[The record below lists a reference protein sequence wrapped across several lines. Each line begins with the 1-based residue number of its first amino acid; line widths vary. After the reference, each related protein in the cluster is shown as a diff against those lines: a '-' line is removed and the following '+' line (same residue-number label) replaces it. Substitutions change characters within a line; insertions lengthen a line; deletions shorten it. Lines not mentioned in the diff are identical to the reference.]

1 MSLHLDYAEISR
13 QARKIVDANR
23 ARSIIDQVT
32 LDPESKQKVK
42 YTRSTTGCL
51 ACRSHKV
58 KCDET
63 IPACLR
69 CVASQRKCEYP
80 QPGENNSNG
89 KKRKNTTIN
98 GSNNGGRRG
107 GRRSTSLRQD
117 DQGQDLNNINTG
129 SSSTPTKRVRLDER
143 KGSSSRLSL
152 NDITGGRREGNDVE
166 EEGGEGG
173 EGEEEEE
180 SNLNFQDDIQISG
193 HHGNINNNNNMINGT
208 RSPKSFMGDD
218 GITNTDKVDP
228 SPTDNSRLGAP
239 SPMDILNL
247 TTTPDFSFLNDFI
260 PFPHIT
266 PPSQPIPPQPSS
278 STQNLFT
285 ASPNSL
291 FTNDLTQNQFTANM
305 NANNAGMTTST
316 GIIPSTSVPNQY
328 QNQNQNQGYQNMF
341 PHFENFGKSLLLNRR
356 LIKVNNDNSNNG
368 SGQNG
373 SLQNN
378 DGSKS
383 LTPQLQALHP
393 RLQMVESILQA
404 YTLDEA
410 LFEFGPSHRHRNLS
424 NNTLTAGVID
434 VLSNAFPS
442 PTART
447 IFHHYCNTASRIL
460 ITMGNIGP
468 NPLLALCTP
477 IKLLDTNSAASAAIR
492 MSMLSTGIAHFIH
505 ETGLN
510 IKSSSAEQNLG
521 LGQWQR
527 MRLKLKEIS
536 DKFKKAALSNITLAA
551 SSERSPDQV
560 DSILA
565 ACTLLCIRDVI
576 SADPSWRDNLEF
588 ALNLITKKGGPQTM
602 LQGLEYSFTRR
613 YLLENLATHDVFS
626 SFITGKEPSM
636 LGNYDSWWFDSVETS
651 QTRWEWES
659 VERSFGISRAMV
671 DLVARIA
678 VLDSQKRR
686 IGLIMKS
693 GSDEMWDVGQ
703 HFERESHCLLLELD
717 IWGNSLNALPQHV
730 RVTCGDYIYKYM
742 AVVFILADILE
753 QPTSTPRIVKSID
766 HILELISEASAMR
779 MSVMLIWPLLIAG
792 VFSLPTKRQKVVE
805 LFEALS
811 GDYCEDLEV
820 ARELLDEQWRMID
833 AGKGKQPWD
842 KVMNKLGK
850 YVLLI

>member
-23 ARSIIDQVT
+23 ARSIIDQVIS
-32 LDPESKQKVK
+32 DPESKQKVK

-51 ACRSHKV
+51 SCRSHKV

-63 IPACLR
+63 VPACLR

-80 QPGENNSNG
+80 QPGESSTG
-89 KKRKNTTIN
+89 KKRKSTSAST
-98 GSNNGGRRG
+98 SRAGGQ
-107 GRRSTSLRQD
+107 RSTSVRD
-117 DQGQDLNNINTG
+117 DEDRALNSSNLNNDSEVEVEG
-129 SSSTPTKRVRLDER
+129 SKRVRLAGT
-143 KGSSSRLSL
+143 GSR
-152 NDITGGRREGNDVE
+152 TH
-166 EEGGEGG
+166 
-173 EGEEEEE
+173 
-180 SNLNFQDDIQISG
+180 SNSNFHED
-193 HHGNINNNNNMINGT
+193 HFPTTNAAMNA
-208 RSPKSFMGDD
+208 SPKSMMVDD
-218 GITNTDKVDP
+218 GSKVDP
-228 SPTDNSRLGAP
+228 SPTDNSRLGGP
-239 SPMDILNL
+239 SPMDIPNL
-247 TTTPDFSFLNDFI
+247 TSTPDFSFLNDFI

-266 PPSQPIPPQPSS
+266 PPSQPPQQTNPTSQNIFNTNTSPS
-278 STQNLFT
+278 TI
-285 ASPNSL
+285 
-291 FTNDLTQNQFTANM
+291 FTNDLTRPQQSTQSQAGYDGLSSTANNVITP
-305 NANNAGMTTST
+305 NARN
-316 GIIPSTSVPNQY
+316 SVSDSVSNQY
-328 QNQNQNQGYQNMF
+328 QNQAQAQALQNTL
-341 PHFENFGKSLLLNRR
+341 PHFDNFSKSLLLNRR
-356 LIKVNNDNSNNG
+356 LVKVNNNGNNG
-368 SGQNG
+368 GNVMQDEEGRRSF
-373 SLQNN
+373 
-378 DGSKS
+378 
-383 LTPQLQALHP
+383 TPQMQVLHP
-393 RLQMVESILQA
+393 RLQMVDTFLQA
-404 YTLDEA
+404 FTHDEV

-442 PTART
+442 PIART
-447 IFHHYCNTASRIL
+447 LFHHYCNTASKIL

-468 NPLLALCTP
+468 NPLLTLCTP
-477 IKLLDTNSAASAAIR
+477 VKLLDTNSAASAAIR
-492 MSMLSTGIAHFIH
+492 MSMLSTAIAHFIH
-505 ETGLN
+505 ETNSTLKQSGM
-510 IKSSSAEQNLG
+510 G
-521 LGQWQR
+521 VGQWER
-527 MRLKLKEIS
+527 MKLKMKEMS
-536 DKFKKAALSNITLAA
+536 NKFKKAALSNITLAA
-551 SSERSPDQV
+551 SSEKSPDQV

-576 SADPSWRDNLEF
+576 SADPTWRDNLEF
-588 ALNLITKKGGPQTM
+588 ALNLITKKGGPQVM
-602 LQGLEYSFTRR
+602 LQGAEYTFTRR
-613 YLLENLATHDVFS
+613 YLLENLATHDVFA

-686 IGLIMKS
+686 LGLSLK
-693 GSDEMWDVGQ
+693 GDSDEMWDVGQ

-805 LFEALS
+805 LFNALS
-811 GDYCEDLEV
+811 DDYCEDLEV
-820 ARELLDEQWRMID
+820 ARELLDEQWRMVD
-833 AGKGKQPWD
+833 SGKGKQPWD
-842 KVMNKLGK
+842 LIMKKLGK

>member
-23 ARSIIDQVT
+23 ARSIIDQVIS
-32 LDPESKQKVK
+32 DPSHKQKVR

-51 ACRSHKV
+51 SCRSHKV

-80 QPGENNSNG
+80 PPSAEN
-89 KKRKNTTIN
+89 KKRKSTSVA
-98 GSNNGGRRG
+98 GSKSNSRG
-107 GRRSTSLRQD
+107 GRRSTSVRQEEDESDGMGMTTGQKRVRRD
-117 DQGQDLNNINTG
+117 DEFHTQTRGE
-129 SSSTPTKRVRLDER
+129 SSSTRL
-143 KGSSSRLSL
+143 
-152 NDITGGRREGNDVE
+152 
-166 EEGGEGG
+166 GEGG
-173 EGEEEEE
+173 E
-180 SNLNFQDDIQISG
+180 IISPRRQHSQTQNVDG
-193 HHGNINNNNNMINGT
+193 YGNG
-208 RSPKSFMGDD
+208 RSPKSMSLIGDD
-218 GITNTDKVDP
+218 GSKLDP
-228 SPTDNSRLGAP
+228 SPTDHSRLGGP

-247 TTTPDFSFLNDFI
+247 TSTPDFSFLNDFI

-266 PPSQPIPPQPSS
+266 PPSQPIAPPPPPQANGPSS
-278 STQNLFT
+278 SAQNNIFNT
-285 ASPNSL
+285 SPSNATI
-291 FTNDLTQNQFTANM
+291 FTNDLTRPQQD
-305 NANNAGMTTST
+305 
-316 GIIPSTSVPNQY
+316 Y
-328 QNQNQNQGYQNMF
+328 QNNPNTGDGGISAPRSSTHYQGQGQSQSHSQHQNYQQQQQQPQHTL
-341 PHFENFGKSLLLNRR
+341 PHFENFSKSLLLNRR
-356 LIKVNNDNSNNG
+356 LIKVNNNGNNGNG
-368 SGQNG
+368 SGG
-373 SLQNN
+373 SQSD
-378 DGSKS
+378 DGKRS
-383 LTPQLQALHP
+383 LTPQMQMLHP

-404 YTLDEA
+404 YALDEA

-442 PTART
+442 PTARML
-447 IFHHYCNTASRIL
+447 FHHYCNTASRIL

-477 IKLLDTNSAASAAIR
+477 VKLLDTNSAASAAIR

-505 ETGLN
+505 ETG
-510 IKSSSAEQNLG
+510 SSLKNTELAVMLG
-521 LGQWQR
+521 KGQWER
-527 MRLKLKEIS
+527 MRGKLKEIS
-536 DKFKKAALSNITLAA
+536 GKFKKAALSNITLAA

-576 SADPSWRDNLEF
+576 SADPTWRDNLEF
-588 ALNLITKKGGPQTM
+588 ALNLITKKGGPQVM
-602 LQGLEYSFTRR
+602 LQGSEYTFTRR
-613 YLLENLATHDVFS
+613 YLLENLATHDVFA

-671 DLVARIA
+671 DLVARIT

-686 IGLIMKS
+686 LGLSLKGDS
-693 GSDEMWDVGQ
+693 EEMWDVGQ

-753 QPTSTPRIVKSID
+753 QPASTPRIVKSID

-792 VFSLPTKRQKVVE
+792 VFSLPAKRQKVVE
-805 LFEALS
+805 LCNALS
-811 GDYCEDLEV
+811 DDYCEDLEV
-820 ARELLDEQWRMID
+820 ARELLNEQWRLID
-833 AGKGKQPWD
+833 SGQGKQPWD
-842 KVMNKLGK
+842 QVMNKLGR

>member
-23 ARSIIDQVT
+23 ARSIIDQVIS
-32 LDPESKQKVK
+32 DPSTKQKVK

-51 ACRSHKV
+51 SCRSHKV

-63 IPACLR
+63 VPACLR

-80 QPGENNSNG
+80 AASEN
-89 KKRKNTTIN
+89 KKRKSTSARN
-98 GSNNGGRRG
+98 S
-107 GRRSTSLRQD
+107 RRSTSVSVSRDVDGDNVQ
-117 DQGQDLNNINTG
+117 
-129 SSSTPTKRVRLDER
+129 SKRVRVDDEAY
-143 KGSSSRLSL
+143 GQVGESP
-152 NDITGGRREGNDVE
+152 NRR
-166 EEGGEGG
+166 
-173 EGEEEEE
+173 
-180 SNLNFQDDIQISG
+180 QRQ
-193 HHGNINNNNNMINGT
+193 
-208 RSPKSFMGDD
+208 RQSPKSMSLVGDD
-218 GITNTDKVDP
+218 GSKMDP
-228 SPTDNSRLGAP
+228 SPGENSRMGGP

-247 TTTPDFSFLNDFI
+247 TSTPDFSFLNDFI

-266 PPSQPIPPQPSS
+266 PPSQPLPPPSGTQHGTS
-278 STQNLFT
+278 STAQNIFNTSPTT
-285 ASPNSL
+285 ATV
-291 FTNDLTQNQFTANM
+291 FTNDLTRPSVSHDQGYPQT
-305 NANNAGMTTST
+305 NNAIASSS
-316 GIIPSTSVPNQY
+316 STSSRNLPQQQNQY
-328 QNQNQNQGYQNMF
+328 QGQQHTL
-341 PHFENFGKSLLLNRR
+341 PHFENFSKSLLLNRR
-356 LIKVNNDNSNNG
+356 LIKVNNTGGGGMGGG
-368 SGQNG
+368 SG
-373 SLQNN
+373 SD
-378 DGSKS
+378 DGKRS
-383 LTPQLQALHP
+383 LTPQMQILHP
-393 RLQMVESILQA
+393 RLQLVESILQA
-404 YTLDEA
+404 YAHDEA

-447 IFHHYCNTASRIL
+447 LFHHYCNTASRIL

-477 IKLLDTNSAASAAIR
+477 VKLLDTNSAASAAIR

-505 ETGLN
+505 ETG
-510 IKSSSAEQNLG
+510 SSLRNTDAALTLG
-521 LGQWQR
+521 NGQWER
-527 MRLKLKEIS
+527 MRGKLKEIS
-536 DKFKKAALSNITLAA
+536 GKFKKAALSNITLAA

-576 SADPSWRDNLEF
+576 SADPTWRDNLEF
-588 ALNLITKKGGPQTM
+588 ALNLITKKGGPQVM
-602 LQGLEYSFTRR
+602 LQGSEYTFTRR
-613 YLLENLATHDVFS
+613 YLLENLATHDVFA

-686 IGLIMKS
+686 LGLSLRGDI
-693 GSDEMWDVGQ
+693 DEMWDVGQ

-753 QPTSTPRIVKSID
+753 QPTTTPRIVKSID

-792 VFSLPTKRQKVVE
+792 VFSLPAKRQKVVE
-805 LFEALS
+805 LFNALS
-811 GDYCEDLEV
+811 DDYCEDLEV
-820 ARELLDEQWRMID
+820 ARQLLHEQWRLVD
-833 AGKGKQPWD
+833 SGQGKQPWD
-842 KVMNKLGK
+842 QVMKKLGK

>member
-23 ARSIIDQVT
+23 ARSIIDQVIS
-32 LDPESKQKVK
+32 DPESKQKVK

-51 ACRSHKV
+51 SCRSHKV

-63 IPACLR
+63 VPACLR

-80 QPGENNSNG
+80 QPGESSNSNNNG
-89 KKRKNTTIN
+89 KKRKSTSV
-98 GSNNGGRRG
+98 SNSRTG
-107 GRRSTSLRQD
+107 GRRSTS
-117 DQGQDLNNINTG
+117 
-129 SSSTPTKRVRLDER
+129 VR
-143 KGSSSRLSL
+143 
-152 NDITGGRREGNDVE
+152 E
-166 EEGGEGG
+166 EEGESKIEFNNSNNEGSKRFK
-173 EGEEEEE
+173 EDYKKQ
-180 SNLNFQDDIQISG
+180 SNQQRQQQD
-193 HHGNINNNNNMINGT
+193 NNNNKNTNI
-208 RSPKSFMGDD
+208 SPKSMLVDD
-218 GITNTDKVDP
+218 GSKVDP
-228 SPTDNSRLGAP
+228 SPTDNSRLGGP

-266 PPSQPIPPQPSS
+266 PPSQPIPQQQGSS
-278 STQNLFT
+278 SQNIFNT
-285 ASPNSL
+285 SPTTI
-291 FTNDLTQNQFTANM
+291 FTNDLTRPQQTGYGAIASTNNVITS
-305 NANNAGMTTST
+305 NARN
-316 GIIPSTSVPNQY
+316 SVSDSVSNQY
-328 QNQNQNQGYQNMF
+328 QNQAQAQALQNTL
-341 PHFENFGKSLLLNRR
+341 PHFDNFGKSLLLNRR
-356 LIKVNNDNSNNG
+356 LIKVNNNG
-368 SGQNG
+368 
-373 SLQNN
+373 NN
-378 DGSKS
+378 DGNMVQDEEGRRSF
-383 LTPQLQALHP
+383 TPQMQVIHP
-393 RLQMVESILQA
+393 RLQMVDTFLQA
-404 YTLDEA
+404 FVHDEV

-434 VLSNAFPS
+434 VLTNAFPS
-442 PTART
+442 PIART
-447 IFHHYCNTASRIL
+447 LFHHYCNTASKIL

-468 NPLLALCTP
+468 NPLLTLCTP
-477 IKLLDTNSAASAAIR
+477 VKLLDTNSAASAAIR
-492 MSMLSTGIAHFIH
+492 MSMLSTAIAHFIH
-505 ETGLN
+505 ETNSLLKQSN
-510 IKSSSAEQNLG
+510 SSNLG
-521 LGQWQR
+521 LSYNLGLEGMGVGQWER
-527 MRLKLKEIS
+527 MKLKMKEMS
-536 DKFKKAALSNITLAA
+536 NKFKKASLSNITLAA
-551 SSERSPDQV
+551 SSEKSPDQV

-576 SADPSWRDNLEF
+576 SADPTWRDNLEF
-588 ALNLITKKGGPQTM
+588 ALNLITKKGGPQVM
-602 LQGLEYSFTRR
+602 LQGSEYTFTRR
-613 YLLENLATHDVFS
+613 YLLENLATHDVFA

-686 IGLIMKS
+686 LGLSLKG

-753 QPTSTPRIVKSID
+753 QPTSTPRIIKSID

-792 VFSLPTKRQKVVE
+792 VFSLPAKRQKVVE
-805 LFEALS
+805 LFAALS
-811 GDYCEDLEV
+811 DDYCEDLEV
-820 ARELLDEQWRMID
+820 AKELLDEQWRMVD
-833 AGKGKQPWD
+833 SGQGKQPWD
-842 KVMNKLGK
+842 AIMKKLGK

>member
-23 ARSIIDQVT
+23 ARSIIDQVIS
-32 LDPESKQKVK
+32 DPEAKQKVK

-63 IPACLR
+63 LPACLR

-80 QPGENNSNG
+80 PPGSISGSTTN
-89 KKRKNTTIN
+89 KKRK
-98 GSNNGGRRG
+98 SNSQSNSV
-107 GRRSTSLRQD
+107 GRRSMSVRDQSEEQTNNQD
-117 DQGQDLNNINTG
+117 DSNGDGTNHGDRSGSGNRNKKVRINESRRTQI
-129 SSSTPTKRVRLDER
+129 TKEEEQA
-143 KGSSSRLSL
+143 G
-152 NDITGGRREGNDVE
+152 TGGGMDESDHNE
-166 EEGGEGG
+166 FEFSGGDGAG
-173 EGEEEEE
+173 V
-180 SNLNFQDDIQISG
+180 
-193 HHGNINNNNNMINGT
+193 
-208 RSPKSFMGDD
+208 GDD
-218 GITNTDKVDP
+218 NGNQSEYRDDGQTTSKMDP
-228 SPTDNSRLGAP
+228 SPTDVSRFSGP
-239 SPMDILNL
+239 SPMDILTL

-266 PPSQPIPPQPSS
+266 PPSQPLQQQQSSS
-278 STQNLFT
+278 STNNLGLNQNQ
-285 ASPNSL
+285 PNTPSMTV
-291 FTNDLTQNQFTANM
+291 FTNDLPQSQSQSQSQTTNAIASGSNSNSIQPTTFTN
-305 NANNAGMTTST
+305 S
-316 GIIPSTSVPNQY
+316 QY
-328 QNQNQNQGYQNMF
+328 QNKNQNQNALL
-341 PHFENFGKSLLLNRR
+341 PHFENFNKSLLLNRR
-356 LIKVNNDNSNNG
+356 LVKVNNDGFGGSSNENDLNG
-368 SGQNG
+368 
-373 SLQNN
+373 
-378 DGSKS
+378 KRS
-383 LTPQLQALHP
+383 LTPQMQNLHP

-404 YTLDEA
+404 YAHDEA

-447 IFHHYCNTASRIL
+447 LFHHYCNTASRIL

-492 MSMLSTGIAHFIH
+492 MSMLSTGISHFTH
-505 ETGLN
+505 ETGAAL
-510 IKSSSAEQNLG
+510 KGVELG
-521 LGQWQR
+521 MSIGHWER
-527 MRLKLKEIS
+527 MKLKLKEIS
-536 DKFKKAALSNITLAA
+536 GKFKKAALSNITLAA

-565 ACTLLCIRDVI
+565 ACTLICIRDVI

-588 ALNLITKKGGPQTM
+588 ALNLVSKKGGPQVM
-602 LQGLEYSFTRR
+602 LQGSEYTFTRR
-613 YLLENLATHDVFS
+613 YLLENLATHDVFA
-626 SFITGKEPSM
+626 SFITGKEPAM

-686 IGLIMKS
+686 LGLSLK
-693 GSDEMWDVGQ
+693 GDSDEMWDVGQ
-703 HFERESHCLLLELD
+703 YFERESHCLLLELD

-779 MSVMLIWPLLIAG
+779 MSVMLIWPLLVAG
-792 VFSLPTKRQKVVE
+792 VFSLPARRGKVRE

-820 ARELLDEQWRMID
+820 ARELLNEQWRMID
-833 AGKGKQPWD
+833 SGEGKQPWD
-842 KVMNKLGK
+842 QVMKKIGR

>member
-1 MSLHLDYAEISR
+1 MSVHLDYAEISR
-13 QARKIVDANR
+13 QARRIVDANR
-23 ARSIIDQVT
+23 ARTIIDQVT
-32 LDPESKQKVK
+32 NATPSSSSSSRKKLK

-69 CVASQRKCEYP
+69 CVASQRECEYP
-80 QPGENNSNG
+80 NPSERGGGSRKRKSLSARGGGGGSTTGGEGTPKSNG
-89 KKRKNTTIN
+89 DIN
-98 GSNNGGRRG
+98 HQYNNKG
-107 GRRSTSLRQD
+107 
-117 DQGQDLNNINTG
+117 
-129 SSSTPTKRVRLDER
+129 KRVRIDGDVVDKTEDER
-143 KGSSSRLSL
+143 QPKSEAEVPEGQ
-152 NDITGGRREGNDVE
+152 DGADGR
-166 EEGGEGG
+166 
-173 EGEEEEE
+173 
-180 SNLNFQDDIQISG
+180 S
-193 HHGNINNNNNMINGT
+193 GT
-208 RSPKSFMGDD
+208 RVESRAETRAGGGGVP
-218 GITNTDKVDP
+218 TVTDP
-228 SPTDNSRLGAP
+228 SPQEANSISPSDFFGEGTSRLGV
-239 SPMDILNL
+239 SPVDLLNM
-247 TTTPDFSFLNDFI
+247 TTPDFSFLNDFI
-260 PFPHIT
+260 PFVS
-266 PPSQPIPPQPSS
+266 PPSNPVPQPS
-278 STQNLFT
+278 TT
-285 ASPNSL
+285 SPNNSTVL
-291 FTNDLTQNQFTANM
+291 PL
-305 NANNAGMTTST
+305 NAIASASASSSRHK
-316 GIIPSTSVPNQY
+316 PL
-328 QNQNQNQGYQNMF
+328 
-341 PHFENFGKSLLLNRR
+341 PHFENFNKSLLLNRR
-356 LIKVNNDNSNNG
+356 MIKVGDGLNS
-368 SGQNG
+368 
-373 SLQNN
+373 
-378 DGSKS
+378 DGSR
-383 LTPQLQALHP
+383 TPSVPPPVAHP
-393 RLQMVESILQA
+393 RLQMVENILYA
-404 YTLDEA
+404 YAHDDA

-424 NNTLTAGVID
+424 NNTLTAGTID

-447 IFHHYCNTASRIL
+447 LFHHYCNTASRIL

-477 IKLLDTNSAASAAIR
+477 LKLLDTNSAASAAIR
-492 MSMLSTGIAHFIH
+492 MSMLSAGVAHFTH
-505 ETGLN
+505 ETADAVG
-510 IKSSSAEQNLG
+510 KSELG
-521 LGQWQR
+521 PGWRDQR
-527 MRLKLKEIS
+527 NKLKEMGN
-536 DKFKKAALSNITLAA
+536 KFKKAALSNITLAA
-551 SSERSPDQV
+551 RGENGPDQI

-576 SADPSWRDNLEF
+576 SADPTWRDNLEF
-588 ALNLITKKGGPQTM
+588 ALNLVGKKGGPQAM
-602 LQGLEYSFTRR
+602 LSGPGYSFTRR

-626 SFITGKEPSM
+626 SFITGKEPAV

-686 IGLIMKS
+686 LGVNLQG
-693 GSDEMWDVGQ
+693 GSEEMWDVAQ

-766 HILELISEASAMR
+766 HILELLSEASAMR

-792 VFSLPTKRQKVVE
+792 VFALPERRQKVRE
-805 LFEALS
+805 LFNAFQ

-820 ARELLDEQWRMID
+820 ARELMDEQWRGID
-833 AGKGKQPWD
+833 NGEGKQHWD